1 MMQVWE
7 YMERRAR
14 SAAEYILE
22 TNATVRACAE
32 HFGTSK
38 STVHKDVTERLAEV
52 DPQLYA
58 ACTSGICAA
67 ANRRNGNSR
76 KSAPRPRGRSRKE
89 GSALFRKGRFVR
101 TAEGGGKAARAF
113 ARAANL

>member
-14 SAAEYILE
+14 SAAEYLLE

-58 ACTSGICAA
+58 AVRAVLDKNLHERHLRGGESTKRKFAQKRAA
-67 ANRRNGNSR
+67 A
-76 KSAPRPRGRSRKE
+76 
-89 GSALFRKGRFVR
+89 
-101 TAEGGGKAARAF
+101 ARQVP
-113 ARAANL
+113 

>member
-1 MMQVWE
+1 MWE

-58 ACTSGICAA
+58 AVRAVLDKNLHERHLRGGESTKLEIRAKA
-67 ANRRNGNSR
+67 R
-76 KSAPRPRGRSRKE
+76 RGRAAGPRKE

-101 TAEGGGKAARAF
+101 TA
-113 ARAANL
+113 